1 MNKVI
6 IFLISFFFL
15 NISQS
20 AMAIETPDYTV
31 KMSHNNY
38 EIRSYPSMLV
48 AEVTVMGNRD
58 QASTRGFRK
67 LAAYIFGD
75 NISSESISMTSP
87 VGQKKVSEKIAM
99 TSPVLQKQEKKGQWI
114 VNFMMPEKYSK
125 KSLPIPM
132 DNDIRIMQTAPYS
145 TVSIRFSGS
154 ASKRNLK
161 DHQNKLDE
169 FLLSRKINT
178 MGEPEYAFYDAPFV
192 PPMFRR
198 NEIHYRIFES
208 SN

>member
-1 MNKVI
+1 MNKI
-6 IFLISFFFL
+6 TIFLITFFFL
-15 NISQS
+15 TTFQS
-20 AMAIETPDYTV
+20 AMAIETPNYTV

-48 AEVTVMGNRD
+48 AEVTVMGDRD

-67 LAAYIFGD
+67 LAAFIFGD

-87 VGQKKVSEKIAM
+87 VSQRKVSEKIAM
-99 TSPVLQKQEKKGQWI
+99 TSPVLQKQTEKGQWI
-114 VNFMMPEKYSK
+114 VNFMMPGKYNK
-125 KSLPIPM
+125 QSLPVPL
-132 DNDIRIMQTAPYS
+132 DDDIRIIETEPYS

-169 FLLSRKINT
+169 FLLSRKIDIT
-178 MGEPEYAFYDAPFV
+178 GEPEYAFYDAPFV

-198 NEIHYRIFES
+198 NEIHYRILES
-208 SN
+208 LN

>member
-1 MNKVI
+1 
-6 IFLISFFFL
+6 
-15 NISQS
+15 
-20 AMAIETPDYTV
+20 MAIETPDYTV

-99 TSPVLQKQEKKGQWI
+99 TSPVLQKQERKR
-114 VNFMMPEKYSK
+114 S
-125 KSLPIPM
+125 M
-132 DNDIRIMQTAPYS
+132 DC
-145 TVSIRFSGS
+145 
-154 ASKRNLK
+154 K
-161 DHQNKLDE
+161 
-169 FLLSRKINT
+169 
-178 MGEPEYAFYDAPFV
+178 FYDAREVQQKKFT
-192 PPMFRR
+192 
-198 NEIHYRIFES
+198 NSYG
-208 SN
+208 